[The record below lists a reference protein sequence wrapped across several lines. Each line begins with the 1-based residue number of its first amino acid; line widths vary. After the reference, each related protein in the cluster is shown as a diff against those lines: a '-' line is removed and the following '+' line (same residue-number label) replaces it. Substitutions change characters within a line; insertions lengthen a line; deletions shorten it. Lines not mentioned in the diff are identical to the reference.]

1 MALPTVVAGGLRP
14 ALTIR
19 WLLGDDGGALDL
31 TGATLTG
38 TIKNKAGVTRSIAGS
53 LSVTDPVNG
62 WLSWAVT
69 AADVVEG
76 RYKVQLTATFP
87 TGPSPAK
94 TFETDWVVT

>member
-14 ALTIR
+14 ALMITWR
-19 WLLGDDGGALDL
+19 LDDGTALDL
-31 TGATLTG
+31 TGATLSG
-38 TIKNKAGVTRSIAGS
+38 TITTRAGVTRAIEGV
-53 LSVTDPVNG
+53 LSVTDPING
-62 WLSWAVT
+62 WFSWAVT

-94 TFETDWVVT
+94 TFETDWVVV